1 MPSSSWQET
10 TGIIEVES
18 GDPLPCRRFL
28 DPLWRTVKITQ
39 EFVVARPPAVVW
51 GLFQDVP
58 SVAQCLPGAE
68 LAGEDDDGSY
78 LGSLSVKL
86 GPMTAAFEG
95 KATITGDEPNRSATI
110 EGKGVDRKGG
120 SRGQVKVMYAIAE
133 DPSGSKVTVD
143 ADVTLS
149 GPAAQFG
156 RTGLIN
162 EMSKRLIGDFV
173 TCLEA
178 KLGAA
183 TSDEAEN
190 ITAGEVR
197 GISLFFSALWAWL
210 KKLFRGPSG

>member
-1 MPSSSWQET
+1 MPSSFSQEIP
-10 TGIIEVES
+10 GIIEVET
-18 GDPLPCRRFL
+18 GDPLPCWRFH
-28 DPLWRTVKITQ
+28 DPRWRTVKITQ

-51 GLFQDVP
+51 DLFQDVP

-68 LAGEDDDGSY
+68 LTGEDDDGSY
-78 LGSLSVKL
+78 LGSVSVKL

-95 KATITGDEPNRSATI
+95 KATITGDESNRSATI
-110 EGKGVDRKGG
+110 DGKGVDRKGG
-120 SRGQVKVMYAIAE
+120 SRGQVKVVYSIVD

-173 TCLEA
+173 SCLEA

-183 TSDEAEN
+183 TADEAES
-190 ITAGEVR
+190 ITAGEVK
-197 GISLFFSALWAWL
+197 GISLFFTALWAWL
-210 KKLFRGPSG
+210 KRLFRGAPG